1 MKFFH
6 AWILNLVMF
15 GATNFADTKNRSDD
29 YTLISD
35 FNHLSKVRALVSQ
48 NANAS
53 DSHRALSNRHLMRV
67 SARAP
72 WAQPANA
79 VSRRIGLWSSQQ
91 TKGFSVSSLIGA
103 NRMRR
108 QWRGRDV
115 INWADS
121 PAIIRLCAVGLA
133 IPSVWPHSFFRSA
146 TNTSLSPLVCSSHN
160 TPGPLFARSH
170 SASIW
175 II

>member
-1 MKFFH
+1 
-6 AWILNLVMF
+6 MF
-15 GATNFADTKNRSDD
+15 GAKDFAQTIKRCDD
-29 YTLISD
+29 YSLILTIWAKYARS
-35 FNHLSKVRALVSQ
+35 SQ
-48 NANAS
+48 NANPS
-53 DSHRALSNRHLMRV
+53 DSHRALSNHHLMRV

-79 VSRRIGLWSSQQ
+79 VIRRIGLWSSQQ

-108 QWRGRDV
+108 QWRAGETWLIGPIRRRLSGCV
-115 INWADS
+115 RSAS
-121 PAIIRLCAVGLA
+121 QFPASDRTL
-133 IPSVWPHSFFRSA
+133 FFRSA
-146 TNTSLSPLVCSSHN
+146 TNTSLSPLVCNSHN